1 MCCIISPLRGPVPAL
16 RLRRGVCLAV
26 DERGL
31 LRLEGGGARDVVG
44 VEGEHVDPV
53 AVALQRP
60 AQRAVRRPPHLDRP
74 VLKGHKY
81 IDKVCMSAYLKCS
94 VSFTQQKVFIS
105 FPSWFDFK
113 AVGLVTYAVNKFQI
127 RLLGISNDA
136 CCLFNTCASSMEFVK
151 SDAFRS

>member
-1 MCCIISPLRGPVPAL
+1 MCCIFPPLCGPVPAL

-26 DERGL
+26 DEPGL

-74 VLKGHKY
+74 VLREHKF
-81 IDKVCMSAYLKCS
+81 ID
-94 VSFTQQKVFIS
+94 
-105 FPSWFDFK
+105 
-113 AVGLVTYAVNKFQI
+113 
-127 RLLGISNDA
+127 
-136 CCLFNTCASSMEFVK
+136 
-151 SDAFRS
+151 